1 MVDLPHILVVDDDN
15 RLREL
20 LRKYLSDNGFRVSA
34 AADAAEARKAL
45 AAFDFDLMVLDLM
58 MPGETGLELTA
69 SLRKE
74 RRVPILMLTAMS
86 ESVDRIAG
94 LESGADDYLIKPFEP
109 RELVLRINSI
119 LRRVNEMPQTP
130 EPVSDRV
137 AFGPFEFDT
146 ARGELNRGE
155 ERIRLTDAER
165 ELLTALARNA
175 GATLS
180 REELARLTGPGNS
193 ARTVDVQVTRLRR
206 KIEPDPKFPRYL
218 QTARGRGYRL
228 AIE

>member
-1 MVDLPHILVVDDDN
+1 MVDAPHILVVDDDN
-15 RLREL
+15 RLRDL
-20 LRKYLSDNGFRVSA
+20 LRKYLAENGFRVSG

-45 AAFDFDLMVLDLM
+45 ASFAFDLMVLDLM
-58 MPGETGLELTA
+58 MPGESGLELA
-69 SLRKE
+69 RSLRAE

-94 LESGADDYLIKPFEP
+94 LETGADDYLTKPFEP
-109 RELVLRINSI
+109 RELLLRIHSI
-119 LRRVNEMPQTP
+119 LRRVNEMPQAP
-130 EPVSDRV
+130 PAAAAV
-137 AFGPFEFDT
+137 AFGPFRFDLE
-146 ARGELNRGE
+146 RGELNRGE
-155 ERIRLTDAER
+155 ERIKLTEAER
-165 ELLTALARNA
+165 GLLAALARNP

-180 REELARLTGPGNS
+180 REDLAQLTGPGNN

-228 AIE
+228 ATE